1 MNHRKLK
8 VTIVGAGSANF
19 GLATLHDLLTNSLSG
34 GGTVAMVDLKRD
46 AAEQMAAV
54 AEKMAKHLGV
64 PLTVEAATDRTTVL
78 EGTDVVIIT
87 AEEDRIARWRRDWE
101 IPFSFGIKQTLGENR
116 GPAGLSHTLRTV
128 PLVLDICADVE
139 RLAPQSTVLV
149 MTNPEDR
156 IAYAINRY
164 TTLRAYGYCDG
175 LWDFKHNYVEPLMD
189 LPGQELYLEAAGI
202 NHAVWITKM
211 VDYRTGEDI
220 YPRFL
225 ETALKENFQPFG
237 RHLYEQYGLWPHEND
252 EHYGEYFS
260 NAHEYMACDGYDF
273 DAHLADDR
281 RWKQMGEDLLAGR
294 IEADTFIRDVADNA
308 WRVLGDTPPTLTI
321 DGIHGNRPHFL
332 QNANLRNDGLI
343 PGLPDD
349 MIVEVPG
356 VATPTGIHGVGRY
369 QLPTPLLA
377 FLYREGEIQKL
388 TAEAAYE
395 GSREKALL
403 ALEMDSHVPSSS
415 LAVDLLEAFLD
426 EHKDFIPPRLWRG
439 LKGR

>member
-1 MNHRKLK
+1 MNNLK

-19 GLATLHDLLTNSLSG
+19 GLATLHDLLTTSLSAG
-34 GGTVAMVDLKRD
+34 GRIAMVDLKRG

-54 AEKMAKHLGV
+54 AERMANHLGV
-64 PLTVEAATDRTTVL
+64 PLQVEAATDRTAVL
-78 EGTDVVIIT
+78 GGTDVVIIA
-87 AEEDRIARWRRDWE
+87 AEMDRIARWRRDWE
-101 IPFSFGIKQTLGENR
+101 IPFAFGIKHTLGENR

-128 PLVLDICADVE
+128 PLVLDICKDVE
-139 RLAPQSTVLV
+139 RLAPQATVLV

-156 IAYAINRY
+156 IAYAISRY
-164 TTLRAYGYCDG
+164 TGLRAYGYCDG
-175 LWDFKHNYVEPLMD
+175 LWDFKHNYVEPLMKI
-189 LPGQELYLEAAGI
+189 PGEQLYLEAAGI
-202 NHAVWITKM
+202 NHAVWITRM
-211 VDYRTGEDI
+211 ADYRTGEDL
-220 YPRFL
+220 YPRFV
-225 ETALKENFQPFG
+225 ETARKENFQPFG

-260 NAHEYMACDGYDF
+260 NAHEYMECKGYDF
-273 DAHLADDR
+273 DAHLEDDR
-281 RWKQMGEDLLAGR
+281 HWKEMGQKFLTGTV
-294 IEADTFIRDVADNA
+294 DTDAFIREVGENA
-308 WRVLGDTPPTLTI
+308 WRVLGDTPPSLTI
-321 DGIHGNRPHFL
+321 EGIHGGRPRFL
-332 QNANLRNDGLI
+332 QNANLQNNGLI

-356 VATPTGIHGVGRY
+356 VATPTGIHGVGPF

-403 ALEMDSHVPSSS
+403 ALEMDSHVNSSS
-415 LAVDLLEAFLD
+415 LARDLLEAFLD
-426 EHKDFIPPRLWRG
+426 EHKDFIPAQLWKG